1 MRKLF
6 GTDGI
11 RGTANI
17 YPMTAETAL
26 QLGRVIAY
34 VIRNSQ
40 KRQRIVVGKD
50 TRISGYILEYALTA
64 GVCSMGADVL
74 LLGPMPTPG
83 IAFITSSMR
92 ADAGVV
98 ISASH
103 NPYQD
108 NGIKIFSGQG
118 FKLPDELE
126 ERMEGLMLDPE
137 VEKYCPTAGAVGQAF
152 RIDDATGRYIAF
164 LKSTFP
170 KDLSLDG
177 IKIVLDCAHG
187 ATYKVAPAVLRELG
201 ADLVTVG
208 IRPNGKNINQQCGS
222 TYPATIKTLVKRH
235 DADLGIALDGDG
247 DRVIFVDHQGNEI
260 DGDRIMAICAHNML
274 RAGTLKKKTV
284 VATVMSNLGL
294 EVALK
299 RMGGRLVRTQVGD
312 RYVVERMLQ
321 KGYNF
326 GGEQSGHLIFLDH
339 NTTGDGMISA
349 LQLLAIMQREQKP
362 LAELANLMD
371 VYPQTLINVKVR
383 EKRDLSEFPA
393 IIQGI
398 RAAEKQLGAR
408 GRLLIR
414 YSGTEPKLR
423 VMCEGEN
430 SDEIEIIAHEIAQL
444 VETHLG

>member
-1 MRKLF
+1 
-6 GTDGI
+6 
-11 RGTANI
+11 
-17 YPMTAETAL
+17 MTAETAL
-26 QLGRVIAY
+26 QLGRVIAH
-34 VIRNSQ
+34 VVRSGQ
-40 KRQRIVVGKD
+40 KRHRIVVGKD

-108 NGIKIFSGQG
+108 NGIKIFSSQG

-126 ERMEGLMLDPE
+126 ERMEALMLDPE
-137 VEKYCPTAGAVGQAF
+137 VEKYCPTASEVGQAF

-177 IKIVLDCAHG
+177 LKIVLDCAHG

-201 ADLVTVG
+201 ADLITVG

-222 TYPATIKTLVKRH
+222 TYPSTVKTLVKRH

-260 DGDRIMAICAHNML
+260 DGDRIMAICAHSML

-299 RMGGRLVRTQVGD
+299 RMGARLVRTQVGD

-321 KGYNF
+321 KGYNL

-339 NTTGDGMISA
+339 NTTGDGMLSA
-349 LQLLAIMQREQKP
+349 LQLLAIMLREKKP
-362 LAELANLMD
+362 LAELATLMD
-371 VYPQTLINVKVR
+371 VYPQILINVQVR
-383 EKRDLSEFPA
+383 EKRDLTEFPV
-393 IIQGI
+393 IIQRI
-398 RAAEKQLGAR
+398 RAAEKQLGDR
-408 GRLLIR
+408 GRILIR

-430 SDEIEIIAHEIAQL
+430 NGEIETIAHEIAQL